1 MEGKFGIIKTEKVKE
16 YVFAAQQTLEKLSV
30 QFERHGG
37 TDHQKSIVKLVKTKL
52 ISNKCRTSADYDQL
66 AELRN
71 ISELDELGLMP
82 ATIEQDKWTKHLNA
96 DLSIL
101 GNYAM
106 GLVPT
111 VPDPTR
117 KQLLNSQYWSP
128 NIDIFADENE
138 QS

>member
-1 MEGKFGIIKTEKVKE
+1 MQGKFGRIKTEKVKE
-16 YVFAAQQTLEKLSV
+16 YVFAAKLTLEKLCV

-37 TDHQKSIVKLVKTKL
+37 TDRQKAIVKLVKMQL
-52 ISNKCRTSADYDQL
+52 ASNKCQTPADYNQL

-101 GNYAM
+101 GNYAV
-106 GLVPT
+106 GLVPNVT
-111 VPDPTR
+111 DPTR

-128 NIDIFADENE
+128 NIDIFTDDNE
-138 QS
+138 